1 MHNLSKKAFNYIQNN
16 TNTREEKAEVS
27 SHIRQG
33 SSCTM
38 NKKER

>member
-27 SHIRQG
+27 SHIRQ
-33 SSCTM
+33 SSCTI